1 VGPTHRAWFTRI
13 VGPAAR
19 APQRIGV
26 PFTAVPG
33 GTEVVLRH
41 SGWEALG
48 AEGAALR
55 ERFEQ
60 GGSRSSSSASRP
72 SPTRA
77 RPPTISHV
85 NDYQAASTGAAEQ
98 SC

>member
-1 VGPTHRAWFTRI
+1 MGPTHRAWFTRI

-60 GGSRSSSSASRP
+60 GGVQVLEQCFAAFADAGSAADHQP
-72 SPTRA
+72 
-77 RPPTISHV
+77 
-85 NDYQAASTGAAEQ
+85 
-98 SC
+98 C